1 MSYTDLTIKQLYG
14 RSYNECNHP
23 DCDQVIIVVD
33 PNTRKM
39 INHGKI
45 AHIRGRKPG
54 AERYREDYPKE
65 KLNSEENLILLCQ
78 VHHDTIDQK
87 GAEEYYKIE
96 LVEEWK
102 ATHYHAKEIIAD
114 REWVYGASK
123 LVFAIDDTQHTLE
136 YWNDKDGTPRFFTP
150 SQIEQ
155 AKSATDLSMFFG
167 QIGSILSIIENA
179 EGTPMDP
186 SNISFNDNYMQMLKK
201 DVERLKMGGFQS
213 GLHRLYANM
222 KKCPD
227 ITLSELSLVGSKEK
241 MRSTTLIVGEVTE
254 ERILGALKNKKK

>member
-1 MSYTDLTIKQLYG
+1 MPYTELTIKQLYG

-23 DCDQVIIVVD
+23 ECNQVMIVDD
-33 PNTRKM
+33 PNTGKM

-54 AERYREDYPKE
+54 AERFRKDYPPE

-87 GAEEYYKIE
+87 GAENFYTIE

-102 ATHYHAKEIIAD
+102 AIHYSTKEIMAD

-123 LVFAIDDTQHTLE
+123 LGFAIDGTQYTLD
-136 YWNDKDGTPRFFTP
+136 YWKDKEGKTRFFTP
-150 SQIEQ
+150 TQIEQ
-155 AKSATDLSMFFG
+155 AKSATDLSILFA
-167 QIGSILSIIENA
+167 QIGSILSIIDNA
-179 EGTPMDP
+179 DGKPMDP
-186 SNISFNDNYMQMLKK
+186 SNISFNDSYMQMLKK
-201 DVERLKMGGFQS
+201 DVERLKMGGFEN
-213 GLHRLYANM
+213 GLHRLYDNL

-227 ITLSELSLVGSKEK
+227 ITLAELSLIGSKEK
-241 MRSTTLIVGEVTE
+241 MRSTTLIVGEATQ
-254 ERILGALKNKKK
+254 ERILGALDDI